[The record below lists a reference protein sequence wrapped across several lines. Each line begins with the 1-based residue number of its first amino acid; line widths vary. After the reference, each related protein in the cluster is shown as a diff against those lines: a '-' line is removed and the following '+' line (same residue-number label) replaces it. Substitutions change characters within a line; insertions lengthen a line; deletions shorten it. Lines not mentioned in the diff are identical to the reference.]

1 MKLVV
6 PMLIA
11 LIDSMILG
19 CGETVMT
26 YQELTVTAE
35 QQLATADNESD
46 VAVILREA
54 IAAADKADEARRD
67 DILAA
72 ALKQAD
78 EARSFEPVMES
89 PLPEGWPAPSLPGL
103 IRIKSYPPG
112 RAAWSEGQSSQNGRF
127 MGLLKHINA
136 EQIAMTAPVMMD
148 YPSEAALDPETM
160 TDSAAMAFLYRHDA
174 QGQVGRYGEIDVR
187 NEPPVQVVSVGV
199 KGMYSTGRFRRAMTH
214 LDGWLAEHPEWRI
227 AGRPRVLAYN
237 SPFVLPWKKYAE
249 VQIPV
254 ERVE

>member
-1 MKLVV
+1 MTLTVLACV
-6 PMLIA
+6 A
-11 LIDSMILG
+11 VGGRFVQG
-19 CGETVMT
+19 CGEIDMSYEEMT
-26 YQELTVTAE
+26 TTAE
-35 QQLATADNESD
+35 RELAAEAEESD

-54 IAAADKADEARRD
+54 LARAERADKAKRS

-72 ALKQAD
+72 AMKQAD
-78 EARSFEPVMES
+78 EARSFEPVLES

-103 IRIKSYPPG
+103 IRIKRYPAS
-112 RAAWSEGQSSQNGRF
+112 RTAWSEGQPSQNKRF
-127 MGLLKHINA
+127 MGLLKHINV

-148 YPSEAALDPETM
+148 YPVEAALDPETM
-160 TDSAAMAFLYRHDA
+160 PDSAAMAFLYRHDA
-174 QGQVGRYGEIDVR
+174 QGEIGRFGEIDVR

-199 KGMYSTGRFRRAMTH
+199 KGLYSTGRFRRAMTH
-214 LDGWLAEHPEWRI
+214 LDGWLAERPEWRI

-254 ERVE
+254 EWVE